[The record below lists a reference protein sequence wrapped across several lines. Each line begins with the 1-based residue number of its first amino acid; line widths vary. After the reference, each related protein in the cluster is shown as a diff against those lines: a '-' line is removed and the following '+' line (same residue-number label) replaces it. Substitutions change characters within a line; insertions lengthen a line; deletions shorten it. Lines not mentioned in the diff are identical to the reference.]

1 MSWLEKLKEKLK
13 SSQDWLPETEKDL
26 SKLKTWTGLGWLA
39 AEVQNWIKSKYE
51 NLSKKVDGGSSKWNT
66 EVKRWNVE
74 TNGWKFE
81 YKNDSQNKEFSV
93 YLYTVKKGWRPKD
106 IRRQAKKQGVA
117 KKKGWILIT
126 DINWR
131 LYDEYYR
138 FSAWDEVYVKVPKKI
153 SGRQAWNSETS
164 RVESSHN
171 NQRDVVDILGN
182 NLDSAESSDKR
193 VVSEQWMY
201 DKCIEYWVT
210 DRRQIAYILA
220 TVKREA
226 PNSSWTW
233 FKNRIE
239 VWKWQWQTYWNI
251 DSRTWY
257 AYYGRGFV
265 MLTHKSNYKKLTKVI
280 HSLWKNFKDNDWN
293 ILKWSEIDLVNNPDI
308 ILKSNELSALL
319 LFIEWNIEVLREKS
333 WMITLIIEKRI
344 MLMQE
349 ELLMDLIRHLK

>member
-193 VVSEQWMY
+193 VVSENGCM
-201 DKCIEYWVT
+201 INV
-210 DRRQIAYILA
+210 
-220 TVKREA
+220 
-226 PNSSWTW
+226 
-233 FKNRIE
+233 
-239 VWKWQWQTYWNI
+239 
-251 DSRTWY
+251 
-257 AYYGRGFV
+257 
-265 MLTHKSNYKKLTKVI
+265 
-280 HSLWKNFKDNDWN
+280 
-293 ILKWSEIDLVNNPDI
+293 
-308 ILKSNELSALL
+308 LS
-319 LFIEWNIEVLREKS
+319 I
-333 WMITLIIEKRI
+333 
-344 MLMQE
+344 
-349 ELLMDLIRHLK
+349 ELLIGVKLHISLLR